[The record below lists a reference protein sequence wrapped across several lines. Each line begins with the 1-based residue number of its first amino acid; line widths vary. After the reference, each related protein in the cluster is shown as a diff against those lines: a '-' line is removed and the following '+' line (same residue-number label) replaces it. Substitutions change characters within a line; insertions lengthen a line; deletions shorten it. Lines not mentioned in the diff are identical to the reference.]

1 MRTRFRRPTRER
13 PRLVTATFVL
23 VAVASLAYFIADGVM
38 IPAVPLY
45 VEGPLRG
52 SDVAVGI
59 SVGAFSV
66 TALALRPWAGRLG
79 DRRGRRLLMVFG
91 ATLVGVS
98 VVAYAAAASVAV
110 LVVLRLVTG
119 VGEAFFFTGAAS
131 AINDLAP
138 DERRGE
144 AVSFFS
150 LALYVGIGIGPL
162 IGEAL
167 IQGPGFGVTWAVA
180 GGCALVAA
188 VLAVRVPETRPERG
202 EEPVSTRLVHP
213 AALLPGVVLLAS
225 VMGMSGFFAFL
236 PLYALQI
243 GLGGSRFVFLM
254 YSAIVVVIRSLGA
267 RIPDRLGPART
278 SRMSLLFSATGLAI
292 AGGWQHPVGLV
303 LGTAV
308 FAVGSSLAFPALMV
322 LAVRGTSPLERGAV
336 LGTFTAFVDIGFGA
350 GPALLGFV
358 AEAAGY
364 GSTFLA
370 ASGIALAGF
379 SVLFLAR
386 RPVAARG

>member
-1 MRTRFRRPTRER
+1 MRTRLRRPSDRR
-13 PRLVTATFVL
+13 PRLITPTFVL

-45 VEGPLRG
+45 VEGPLQG
-52 SDVAVGI
+52 SDVAVGV

-66 TALALRPWAGRLG
+66 TALLLRPWAGRLG

-91 ATLVGVS
+91 AVLLGIS

-138 DERRGE
+138 EERRGE

-150 LALYVGIGIGPL
+150 LSLYIGIGIGPL
-162 IGEAL
+162 IGEAV
-167 IQGPGFGVTWAVA
+167 IGAFGFGATWAAA
-180 GGCALVAA
+180 GGSALLAGA
-188 VLAVRVPETRPERG
+188 LAVRVPETRPERG
-202 EEPVSTRLVHP
+202 EEPVSTRLIHP
-213 AALLPGVVLLAS
+213 AALLPGTVLLAS

-267 RIPDRLGPART
+267 RIPDRLGPGRT
-278 SRMSLLFSATGLAI
+278 ARMSLAFSAAGLAI
-292 AGGWQHPVGLV
+292 AGGWEHPAGLV

-350 GPALLGFV
+350 GPALLGVV

-364 GSTFLA
+364 GGTFLT
-370 ASGIALAGF
+370 ASGIAVAGF

-386 RPVAARG
+386 RPVRERT